1 MNTLTRNGITMQV
14 TDALGVRATGP
25 NGETAVGRLANSG
38 GRVIIYPRI
47 EFAFSSQRQRWIE
60 PLCDHRYWHLDD
72 YETGAEAER
81 RPFDSGTFDL
91 TPSECAALQVWYDAA
106 QAPAPAVVAT
116 PVVRP
121 ATPAFIEP
129 LFAIGGLNRGDGA
142 EMPMPDAKFGQVC
155 RRCGQAA
162 SDGAMFT
169 TVGGGICDDCA

>member
-1 MNTLTRNGITMQV
+1 MNTLTRNGITMRV
-14 TDALGVRATGP
+14 TDALSVCAAGP

-47 EFAFSSQRQRWIE
+47 EFTFSSQRQRWIE

-72 YETGAEAER
+72 YETDAEAAL

-91 TPSECAALQVWYDAA
+91 TPVECAALQAWYDAA
-106 QAPAPAVVAT
+106 QAPAAVTAT
-116 PVVRP
+116 VMRQAV
-121 ATPAFIEP
+121 PAFAEP

-142 EMPMPDAKFGQVC
+142 ETPTPYAKSGQVC
-155 RRCGQAA
+155 RLCGQAT